1 METDIVEVIIME
13 NNVKKTYETPKA
25 EKIMFNYRDQVV
37 AASQGC
43 LSAWVNIGAASCVE
57 GNKHLEHLN

>member
-1 METDIVEVIIME
+1 MME
-13 NNVKKTYETPKA
+13 NNVKKTYETPEA

-43 LSAWVNIGAASCVE
+43 LSAWVNIGTGSCTE

>member
-1 METDIVEVIIME
+1 MMEK
-13 NNVKKTYETPKA
+13 NVKKIYETPEA

-43 LSAWVNIGAASCVE
+43 QSVWVNIGASSCTE

>member
-1 METDIVEVIIME
+1 ME
-13 NNVKKTYETPKA
+13 NNTKKNYETPEA

-37 AASQGC
+37 AASQAC
-43 LSAWVNIGAASCVE
+43 LSRWVYIGVDSCTQ

>member
-13 NNVKKTYETPKA
+13 NNVKKTYETPEA

-43 LSAWVNIGAASCVE
+43 LSVWVNIGAGSCTE
-57 GNKHLEHLN
+57 GNKHLEHLS

>member
-1 METDIVEVIIME
+1 MME
-13 NNVKKTYETPKA
+13 NNVKKTYETPEA

-43 LSAWVNIGAASCVE
+43 LSVWGNIGASSCTE

>member
-1 METDIVEVIIME
+1 ME
-13 NNVKKTYETPKA
+13 NNTKKNYETPEA

-43 LSAWVNIGAASCVE
+43 TDVWINIGYYSCE
-57 GNKHLEHLN
+57 DGNRHHEHLG

>member
-1 METDIVEVIIME
+1 MMK
-13 NNVKKTYETPKA
+13 NNVKKTYETPEA

-43 LSAWVNIGAASCVE
+43 QSVWVNIGASSCVE
-57 GNKHLEHLN
+57 GTKHHQYLS